1 LEAQA
6 ASGLQKVHAIIGGFH
21 IVPPLNDEYMR
32 QVIAALNEINP
43 DYLIPD
49 HCSGDRF
56 FDLARNALGDK
67 VIHSAVGTR
76 FIFDA

>member
-43 DYLIPD
+43 DYLIPG